1 MRRGAVIAGSL
12 LLGACASTGGLFG
25 RGPSDAATAASES
38 AQETSRSAAAFDAEG
53 LAVYLEMM
61 RLLIEGDSLTQA
73 ETFRSVAEAADYAP
87 TTTNRLK
94 LALALA
100 VPGHPGSD
108 AAEAERR
115 LSALLSAGNAL
126 LPEEQVLATIELR
139 DVEQRLVLDAAADR
153 LRREMETALAE
164 QNSASAE
171 RVQGLLEENERLR
184 AALDDATAKLD
195 AITNIEQ
202 SIRERESGAN

>member
-1 MRRGAVIAGSL
+1 MRRSIVIASSF
-12 LLGACASTGGLFG
+12 LLGACTATGGLFG
-25 RGPSDAATAASES
+25 RGANDEAPAARESEQ
-38 AQETSRSAAAFDAEG
+38 ATGRSAASFDAEG

-61 RLLIEGDSLTQA
+61 RLLIEGDPLTQA
-73 ETFRSVAEAADYAP
+73 ATFRTVADAADYAP

-126 LPEEQVLATIELR
+126 LPEEQILATIQLR
-139 DVEQRLVLDAAADR
+139 DVEQRLVLDAAAER

-164 QNSASAE
+164 QSSASTQ
-171 RVQGLLEENERLR
+171 RVQTLLEENERLR

-195 AITNIEQ
+195 AITTIEQ
-202 SIRERESGAN
+202 SIRERESGTN

>member
-1 MRRGAVIAGSL
+1 MLRSVVIAASL
-12 LLGACASTGGLFG
+12 LLAACSTTGGLFNRGSSGETTSAGETEPASG
-25 RGPSDAATAASES
+25 RSGV
-38 AQETSRSAAAFDAEG
+38 AFDVEG

-61 RLLIEGDSLTQA
+61 RVLIEGDSLTQA

-126 LPEEQVLATIELR
+126 LPEEQILATIQLR
-139 DVEQRLVLDAAADR
+139 DVEQRLVLDAAAQR

-164 QNSASAE
+164 QNSTSAV

-184 AALDDATAKLD
+184 TALDDATAKLD